1 MSQKSATEVCITT
14 DFGPAVKNY
23 KLQWI
28 FIYYICDYTI
38 SVTKWFWWTFVHTS
52 RIPDKYIGLI
62 AWHR

>member
-28 FIYYICDYTI
+28 FIYYICDKVVLVDLCT
-38 SVTKWFWWTFVHTS
+38 HLQNP
-52 RIPDKYIGLI
+52 R
-62 AWHR
+62 